1 MIEFRFDVF
10 NIRLTQKKKK
20 SSAGG
25 PTWGGKESQMA
36 AQSHFGPGTLFG
48 IERET
53 QLAIITFFGN
63 EPAR

>member
-1 MIEFRFDVF
+1 VIEFRFDVF
-10 NIRLTQKKKK
+10 NIRLTHKKK

-25 PTWGGKESQMA
+25 PTWGGKESQRA

-53 QLAIITFFGN
+53 QLAIINFFGN